1 MTDKKWAV
9 VHDGTTKYLGVITE
23 GDVYSTVL
31 GLSEAFELVLLRMPQ
46 QTRTGE
52 VAIAMVVHSV
62 PVGLATGP
70 TFIRVSPSAVE
81 LFSDMDA
88 RDRETYEKFVEDARK
103 GFLERRAKASGI
115 VLPEG

>member
-52 VAIAMVVHSV
+52 VAVATMAHSV
-62 PVGLATGP
+62 PIGLATGF
-70 TFIRVSPSAVE
+70 TAIRVSPSAIE
-81 LFSDMDA
+81 LFSEMSE
-88 RDRETYEKFVEDARK
+88 RDRAIYEKLVEDAQRS
-103 GFLERRAKASGI
+103 FRERSAEAAGI
-115 VLPEG
+115 VLPKG